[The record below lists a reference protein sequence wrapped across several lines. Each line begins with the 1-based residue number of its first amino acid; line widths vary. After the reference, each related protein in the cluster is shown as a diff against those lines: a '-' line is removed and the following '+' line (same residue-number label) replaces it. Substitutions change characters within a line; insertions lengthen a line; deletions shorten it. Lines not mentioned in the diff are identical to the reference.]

1 MKGEFNIKNI
11 EITNFMQNYRNFLKF
26 NDFFS
31 KTKGCI
37 QILILQ
43 MFGGGVSNKMRSN
56 ILVES

>member
-31 KTKGCI
+31 KWAE
-37 QILILQ
+37 L
-43 MFGGGVSNKMRSN
+43 
-56 ILVES
+56 